1 MGHGG
6 SARWE
11 KEDAQA
17 GTKMNLFYTRYK
29 TTTYNTYGIRCDTE
43 EDGHRG
49 SGRWETEDAQAGTKR
64 ICSTQDIR
72 QVLLPK

>member
-43 EDGHRG
+43 EDGTQRKRKMG
-49 SGRWETEDAQAGTKR
+49 NGGRAGWDKENLFYTRYKT
-64 ICSTQDIR
+64 STIT
-72 QVLLPK
+72 